1 MTEPELKSSAN
12 SFIAAAFAALTADRA
27 IPTSVQHHRLQTHV
41 DFSGQKIR
49 GLTEYEVLEDQ
60 ILTTCPEL
68 FPKDQDDHQRRFTV
82 SLYLSTFLEECV
94 DRCSLYNDYDLS
106 SPAVTETVD
115 ELLTVL
121 SGAPYDFVR
130 ARHVSHLTT
139 QTGRE
144 LQIGDVTIVPENGSE
159 QNPVRRIRR
168 EIPCADKAWKRIAP
182 APFRKPHSLLI
193 AREAVEETGF
203 RTGSTLREVLDRFV
217 LVACLLRCGTVQ
229 PNYEVAGTSTAITHI
244 PATYKDLASNEWVSV
259 LRRTIRLTGDEGEA
273 IAALSK
279 LIDDADIK
287 REGMIRTSFDAALKK
302 FSRLDD
308 TTDPFEQLVDLATAL
323 EGVVLG
329 GSKEN
334 EGLTLRLSS
343 RIAALLAAHDDPAQV
358 LFNDVRQL
366 YSLRSVIVHGGE
378 LTEKNFRKTLN
389 AISSV
394 PSESEETNILVMLG
408 HAIDRLRDILRRSI
422 LARLCLAAGPDP
434 LWPLKGD
441 NTPVDA
447 VLSDEQNRATWR
459 AHWRKYLTALEVG
472 YAADR
477 ARPAVFS
484 LGPEDR

>member
-1 MTEPELKSSAN
+1 M
-12 SFIAAAFAALTADRA
+12 
-27 IPTSVQHHRLQTHV
+27 
-41 DFSGQKIR
+41 
-49 GLTEYEVLEDQ
+49 
-60 ILTTCPEL
+60 
-68 FPKDQDDHQRRFTV
+68 
-82 SLYLSTFLEECV
+82 STFRGEPHSSPAV
-94 DRCSLYNDYDLS
+94 DYSPS

-121 SGAPYDFVR
+121 SGAPYDFVL

-139 QTGRE
+139 QTGSE
-144 LQIGDVTIVPENGSE
+144 LQIGNVTIVPENGTA

-182 APFRKPHSLLI
+182 NPFRKPHSLLI
-193 AREAVEETGF
+193 AREAVEEPGF

-217 LVACLLRCGTVQ
+217 LVTCLLRCCTVQ

-244 PATYKDLASNEWVSV
+244 PATYKDLASDEWVSV

-323 EGVVLG
+323 ESVVLG

-343 RIAALLAAHDDPAQV
+343 RVAALLAADDDPAQV

-378 LTEKNFRKTLN
+378 LTEKTFRKTLN
-389 AISSV
+389 AISGV
-394 PSESEETNILVMLG
+394 PSESEETNTLVMLG

-459 AHWRKYLTALEVG
+459 AHWRKHLTVLEVG